1 MDTFGVHGIGGT
13 WGAIS
18 TGIFA
23 SSSVNIGKGWLHDNN
38 FPQMIIQFKTI
49 GFVAVFS
56 MVATTILYFLVE
68 KTIGL
73 KATPKEEELGL
84 DLSQHGEEG
93 YIL

>member
-1 MDTFGVHGIGGT
+1 
-13 WGAIS
+13 
-18 TGIFA
+18 
-23 SSSVNIGKGWLHDNN
+23 VNSLGKGWLHDNN
-38 FPQMIIQFKTI
+38 FPQMIIQLKTI
-49 GFVAVFS
+49 GVVAVYS
-56 MVATTILYFLVE
+56 LVATTILYFLVD